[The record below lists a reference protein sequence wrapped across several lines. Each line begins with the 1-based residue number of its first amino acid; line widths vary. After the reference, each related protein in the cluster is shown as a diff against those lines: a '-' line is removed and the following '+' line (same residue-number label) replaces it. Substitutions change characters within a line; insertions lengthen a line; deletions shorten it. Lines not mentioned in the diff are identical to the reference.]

1 MFARPQLLFKHTW
14 RVFFLS
20 LMIASA
26 MLPAHFSRTSSGH
39 WVDVCTEKGVA
50 HVWRSDAPQAP
61 SIKGSAIAAP
71 ALNDGLLHTPH
82 QPVCPWC
89 LFSLPALSLL
99 FAFWFLFTAFRQ
111 TPTPHFP
118 AHRSFMLHHWRW
130 PDPRA
135 PPIQLI

>member
-1 MFARPQLLFKHTW
+1 MFARPQLLFKHAW

-26 MLPAHFSRTSSGH
+26 MLPAHFSRASSGR
-39 WVDVCTEKGVA
+39 WVDVCTQKGVA
-50 HVWRSDAPQAP
+50 QVWHSDAPQGP
-61 SIKGSAIAAP
+61 SIKGSATAAP
-71 ALNDGLLHTPH
+71 ALKDGLLHPPH
-82 QPVCPWC
+82 QPACPWC

-99 FAFWFLFTAFRQ
+99 LAFWFLFVALRLI
-111 TPTPHFP
+111 PTPHFP
-118 AHRSFMLHHWRW
+118 AHRSLMLHHWRW